1 VAAWTVAGGDPL
13 SEYRAKRDFTRTA
26 EPSGA
31 GTPDPTAP
39 TDALPDG
46 VETGAFVV
54 QQHDATRM
62 HYDFRLEVGG
72 VLKSWAVPRGPSLDP
87 GQKRL
92 AVPTEDHPLEYR
104 HYEGTIPR
112 GSYGAGPTLIWDHG
126 TYVNVSHHQG
136 RLMDMESALTK
147 GHVSVWLRGEKLSGA
162 WSLTRMEHTRDGK
175 EAWLLVKQK
184 DGGAEPGSDVTMD
197 KPRSVV
203 SGLTISE
210 MKEHPPA

>member
-1 VAAWTVAGGDPL
+1 MAAWIVAGSDPL

-26 EPSGA
+26 EPSGDA
-31 GTPDPTAP
+31 GADGA
-39 TDALPDG
+39 ASGSGLPED

-87 GQKRL
+87 AQKRL

-104 HYEGTIPR
+104 HYEGTIPKR
-112 GSYGAGPTLIWDHG
+112 SYGAGPTLVWDQG
-126 TYVNVSHHQG
+126 TYVNVSHHDG
-136 RLMDMESALTK
+136 HLMDMAAALAK
-147 GHVSVWLRGEKLSGA
+147 GHLSVWLQGEKLAGG

-184 DGGAEPGSDVTMD
+184 DGGAEPGTDVTAD

-203 SGLTISE
+203 SGLTIAE
-210 MKEHPPA
+210 MKAQPPA